1 MAECGGSD
9 SDSTD
14 SDSTASVSSCFD
26 GILQTSPL
34 VDLTDLDENA
44 SSDCPPI
51 AVYPADDPADGPAD
65 SAPSACPEKQTS
77 QSKKKNK
84 KRKKRSRG
92 NNSRCPNTSEFVHDL
107 V

>member
-26 GILQTSPL
+26 GILGTSPL

-51 AVYPADDPADGPAD
+51 AVYPADGPAD

-84 KRKKRSRG
+84 KRKKRSQG